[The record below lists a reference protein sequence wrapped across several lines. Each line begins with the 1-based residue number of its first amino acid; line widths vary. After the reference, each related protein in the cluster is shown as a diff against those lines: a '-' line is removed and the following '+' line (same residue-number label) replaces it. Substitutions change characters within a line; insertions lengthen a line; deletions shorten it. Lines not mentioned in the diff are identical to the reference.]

1 MLWKNQSKQI
11 DLPLAG
17 GATGRILKSEPE
29 ALLVSAHSREAMIK
43 VSQWARASGKAL
55 MIRQLVVVLA
65 NRNHC
70 RLTLD
75 RQRD

>member
-29 ALLVSAHSREAMIK
+29 ALLVGTHMAMIK
-43 VSQWARASGKAL
+43 VSQWKVGDSLPYR
-55 MIRQLVVVLA
+55 
-65 NRNHC
+65 
-70 RLTLD
+70 
-75 RQRD
+75 